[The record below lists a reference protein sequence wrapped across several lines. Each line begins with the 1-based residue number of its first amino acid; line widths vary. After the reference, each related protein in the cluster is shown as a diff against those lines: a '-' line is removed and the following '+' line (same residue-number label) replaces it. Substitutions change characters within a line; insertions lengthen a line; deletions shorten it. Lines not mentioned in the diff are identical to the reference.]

1 MIKKILKK
9 YWVIF
14 LMIALLIPIMLNF
27 ILLIPAFTNIVGT
40 KTDWLEFW
48 GTYLSAIASFAM
60 VFITWKTL
68 EQNREQLDEIKR
80 QWDEQNKP
88 KVFCSLEKDNS
99 DILLVIYN
107 ASSNVATDVRVSIVN
122 KEVKE
127 NTIFIKYMKL
137 LENTL
142 FTISPLQ
149 RKVVNLYLMAYVD
162 GDYAKQFIDVQI
174 QIGDIVQGIYRLYF
188 QEINLIRKIADK

>member
-1 MIKKILKK
+1 
-9 YWVIF
+9 
-14 LMIALLIPIMLNF
+14 MIALLIPIMLNF

>member
-14 LMIALLIPIMLNF
+14 LMIALLIPIILNF
-27 ILLIPAFTNIVGT
+27 TLLIPAFTNIVGT
-40 KTDWLEFW
+40 ETDWLEFW

-127 NTIFIKYMKL
+127 NTTFIKYMKL

>member
-1 MIKKILKK
+1 
-9 YWVIF
+9 
-14 LMIALLIPIMLNF
+14 
-27 ILLIPAFTNIVGT
+27 
-40 KTDWLEFW
+40 
-48 GTYLSAIASFAM
+48 
-60 VFITWKTL
+60 
-68 EQNREQLDEIKR
+68 
-80 QWDEQNKP
+80 
-88 KVFCSLEKDNS
+88 
-99 DILLVIYN
+99 
-107 ASSNVATDVRVSIVN
+107 
-122 KEVKE
+122 
-127 NTIFIKYMKL
+127 MKL

>member
-1 MIKKILKK
+1 MVLVILP
-9 YWVIF
+9 
-14 LMIALLIPIMLNF
+14 ALLNLCYF
-27 ILLIPAFTNIVGT
+27 IPALNEI
-40 KTDWLEFW
+40 LEEPKKWTAFW
-48 GTYLSAIASFAM
+48 GTYLSAIASFVMAL
-60 VFITWKTL
+60 ITWKTL
-68 EQNREQLDEIKR
+68 GQNSEQLDEIKR

-99 DILLVIYN
+99 NVLLVIYN

-127 NTIFIKYMKL
+127 NTTLFIKYMKL

-188 QEINLIRKIADK
+188 QEINLIREIADK